1 MLTFHFK
8 FFLTKIPYM
17 WYTYTKEG
25 DRVNIPNDPIILLS
39 FINTKLRDQYGSLDE
54 LCDDMEL
61 NKNDLCEKLKS
72 VGYAYAETQ
81 NQFK

>member
-8 FFLTKIPYM
+8 IFLTKILYM

-72 VGYAYAETQ
+72 VGYAYSETQ

>member
-1 MLTFHFK
+1 
-8 FFLTKIPYM
+8 M

-72 VGYAYAETQ
+72 VGYAYSETQ